1 MGLSLPHHRS
11 LVSPGGREAAP
22 YAELRAHY
30 DELYDLLLGGRAARE
45 ASPLLDIGA
54 GDGAALRAVAAGTPL
69 RLVGFDR
76 PPAANWMGPAEASR
90 ALGDAH
96 RLPFADDSFGA
107 ALMLD
112 TFEWL
117 GEPAAAL
124 AEAARVVRGRI
135 VIAQTD
141 WSALWFDSDDPE
153 TARELVGRWSLGAPE
168 PLRPRL
174 RDAAQTAAERAGFE
188 LELLRP
194 ITIRA
199 QSLAPGALAY
209 DQLRAIRRWLVVDR
223 PQTRASRF
231 DKWRAQLER
240 LAASGHFEMLLRRY
254 VCVLGP
260 AR

>member
-1 MGLSLPHHRS
+1 MPHHRS
-11 LVSPGGREAAP
+11 LVSPSGRDAAP
-22 YAELRAHY
+22 YPELRAHY
-30 DELYDLLLGGRAARE
+30 DELYDLLLGGRPPRE

-54 GDGAALRAVAAGTPL
+54 GDGAALQAIAAGTPL
-69 RLVGFDR
+69 RLVAFDR
-76 PPAANWMGPAEASR
+76 PPAARWAGANDAAR

-107 ALMLD
+107 ALLVD

-117 GEPAAAL
+117 RQPAAAL
-124 AEAARVVRGRI
+124 TEAARVVRGRI

-141 WSALWFDSDDPE
+141 WPALWFDSDDPD
-153 TARELVGRWSLGAPE
+153 TARDLVRRWSQGAPE

-174 RDAAQTAAERAGFE
+174 RDAAQEAAELSGLQIE
-188 LELLRP
+188 QLRP
-194 ITIRA
+194 VTIRA

-231 DKWRAQLER
+231 DKWRKQLDR
-240 LAASGHFEMLLRRY
+240 QAANGHFEMLLRRY
-254 VCVLGP
+254 ICVLAP
-260 AR
+260 TP